1 LRTPASGARRSLA
14 RPSHVRSLPFTF
26 TAYLDRP
33 VRLAQGGPP
42 GVKGGAGVGLWGM
55 WRESGREQKA
65 RGESGRAARENL
77 VFSTPRGVRLTPR
90 TASAPT
96 LTLAAST
103 AAWWW
108 SRVSRAAQGTAETAW
123 GVEEVEA
130 ATAAAAARRAA
141 ASRAVG
147 QRMAIMCAL
156 GAVVVLVAVVRGVR
170 GPPAERKSERG
181 MYMCVSGYYLFLFF
195 FILHFVGG
203 SDTSSPPRE
212 ERSLLPHVRA

>member
-1 LRTPASGARRSLA
+1 M
-14 RPSHVRSLPFTF
+14 
-26 TAYLDRP
+26 
-33 VRLAQGGPP
+33 
-42 GVKGGAGVGLWGM
+42 GLWGE

-77 VFSTPRGVRLTPR
+77 VFSTPRGVRLTPC
-90 TASAPT
+90 TARAPT

-147 QRMAIMCAL
+147 QRMASMCAL
-156 GAVVVLVAVVRGVR
+156 SAVVVFVAVVVVRGVR
-170 GPPAERKSERG
+170 CTSRG
-181 MYMCVSGYYLFLFF
+181 
-195 FILHFVGG
+195 
-203 SDTSSPPRE
+203 TKE
-212 ERSLLPHVRA
+212 